1 MHMGDNVNNGN
12 KRTGTARRRNRLV
25 SLALFILRKISD
37 KVEKLDEGSPEK
49 LEYERLNSRFGNP
62 SEDPG
67 MLKDTIIRQQNSIQQ
82 MFELHL
88 LNDGIRSEDEWDDY
102 FETLNLPKYE
112 YFMTAVSVI
121 DVRYNSH
128 IQTAID
134 EDAISLQLIEDMPEE
149 LRNLLWMPTVYNS
162 CTIFSLIGENDE

>member
-1 MHMGDNVNNGN
+1 MGNGDIN
-12 KRTGTARRRNRLV
+12 DKKSTGTARRKNRLV
-25 SLALFILRKISD
+25 SLALFILRRISK
-37 KVEKLDEGSPEK
+37 KVERLEDGSPEK
-49 LEYERLNSRFGNP
+49 EEFNRLSGSFGNF

-67 MLKDTIIRQQNSIQQ
+67 ILKDTIRRQQNSIQQ

-102 FETLNLPKYE
+102 FKTLNLPKYE

-149 LRNLLWMPTVYNS
+149 LKGLLWMPPVQS
-162 CTIFSLIGENDE
+162 KRGCPPFCR